1 MIKAV
6 ILDID
11 NTLYDYDAA
20 HAAAFRSLTEYAAEH
35 FGIAPEAFEALHTE
49 AYRVQRERCVNPC
62 AAVHNRMI
70 RCQII
75 LEMLGRPFLPARE
88 MDALYWETLMNHMRP
103 YPGTLEGLER
113 LKALGLTVGVG
124 TNMTADRQFDKLIR
138 LGLGPYIDFMVTSE
152 EVNAEKPDARL
163 FKACAEKAGCEA
175 AECVFVGDSLRG
187 DVQGALN
194 AGMKAV
200 WFCPADKTDYAPRIA
215 SLTQLCDL
223 LSSLDH
229 PGA

>member
-35 FGIAPEAFEALHTE
+35 FGIAPEDFEALHRE
-49 AYRVQRERCVNPC
+49 AYRVQRERCVTPC

-70 RCQII
+70 RYQII
-75 LEMLGRPFLPARE
+75 LEMLGRSFLPARE
-88 MDALYWETLMNHMRP
+88 MDALYWETLMNHMRAF
-103 YPGTLEGLER
+103 PGTREGLER

-138 LGLGPYIDFMVTSE
+138 LGLGSYIDFMVTSE

-163 FKACAEKAGCEA
+163 FLCCAEKAGLA
-175 AECVFVGDSLRG
+175 PAECVFVGDSLHG
-187 DVQGALN
+187 DVQGALD
-194 AGMKAV
+194 AGMRAV
-200 WFCPADKTDYAPRIA
+200 WFCPADKPDYAPRIG
-215 SLTQLCDL
+215 SLTELPEL
-223 LSSLDH
+223 LPALDC

>member
-20 HAAAFRSLTEYAAEH
+20 HAAAFRSLTEYAEGH
-35 FGIAPEAFEALHTE
+35 FGIAPKDFEALHRE
-49 AYRVQRERCVNPC
+49 AYRIQRERCVIPC

-70 RCQII
+70 RYQII

-88 MDALYWETLMNHMRP
+88 MDALYWETLMDHMRP
-103 YPGTLEGLER
+103 YPGTLKGLEQ

-124 TNMTADRQFDKLIR
+124 TNMTADRQFDKLMR

-163 FKACAEKAGCEA
+163 FRACAAKAGCEPS
-175 AECVFVGDSLRG
+175 ECFFVGDSLRG
-187 DVQGALN
+187 DVRGALD

-200 WFCPADKTDYAPRIA
+200 WFCPTEKTDYTPRIA
-215 SLTQLCDL
+215 SLTELPAYFPA
-223 LSSLDH
+223 LDH

>member
-1 MIKAV
+1 
-6 ILDID
+6 
-11 NTLYDYDAA
+11 
-20 HAAAFRSLTEYAAEH
+20 
-35 FGIAPEAFEALHTE
+35 
-49 AYRVQRERCVNPC
+49 
-62 AAVHNRMI
+62 
-70 RCQII
+70 
-75 LEMLGRPFLPARE
+75 
-88 MDALYWETLMNHMRP
+88 
-103 YPGTLEGLER
+103 
-113 LKALGLTVGVG
+113 
-124 TNMTADRQFDKLIR
+124 MTADRQFDKLIR
-138 LGLGPYIDFMVTSE
+138 LGLGSYIDFMVTSE

-187 DVQGALN
+187 DVQGALD

>member
-35 FGIAPEAFEALHTE
+35 FGIAPEDFEALHRE
-49 AYRVQRERCVNPC
+49 AYRVQRERCGTPC

-70 RCQII
+70 RYQII

-88 MDALYWETLMNHMRP
+88 MDALYWETLMDNMRAF
-103 YPGTLEGLER
+103 PGTREGLER

-124 TNMTADRQFDKLIR
+124 TNMTADRQFDKLMR

-163 FKACAEKAGCEA
+163 FRACAAKAGCEPS
-175 AECVFVGDSLRG
+175 ECFFVGDSLRG
-187 DVQGALN
+187 DVQGALG

-200 WFCPADKTDYAPRIA
+200 WFCPAEKTDYTPCIT
-215 SLTQLCDL
+215 SLAQLCDL
-223 LSSLDH
+223 LPLFDH

>member
-20 HAAAFRSLTEYAAEH
+20 HAAAFRSLTEYAAER
-35 FGIAPEAFEALHTE
+35 FGTAPETFEALHRE
-49 AYRVQRERCVNPC
+49 AYRVQRERCGAPC

-88 MDALYWETLMNHMRP
+88 MDALYWETLMDHMRP
-103 YPGTLEGLER
+103 YPGTLEGLEQLR
-113 LKALGLTVGVG
+113 ALGLTVGIG
-124 TNMTADRQFDKLIR
+124 TNMTADRQFDKLER
-138 LGLGPYIDFMVTSE
+138 LGLGPMIDFMVTSE

-163 FKACAEKAGCEA
+163 FTCCAEKAGAEPS
-175 AECVFVGDSLRG
+175 ECVFVGDSLRG
-187 DVQGALN
+187 DVQGALD
-194 AGMKAV
+194 AGMRAV
-200 WFCPADKTDYAPRIA
+200 WFCPAEKTDFAPRIA
-215 SLTQLCDL
+215 SLAELPAL
-223 LSSLDH
+223 LPSLDR

>member
-20 HAAAFRSLTEYAAEH
+20 HAAAFRSLTEYAAAC
-35 FGIAPEAFEALHTE
+35 FGTAPEAFEALHRE
-49 AYRVQRERCVNPC
+49 AMRVQRERCGTVC

-88 MDALYWETLMNHMRP
+88 MDALYWETLMDRMRP

-138 LGLGPYIDFMVTSE
+138 LGLGSYIDFMVTSE
-152 EVNAEKPDARL
+152 EVNTEKPDARL
-163 FKACAEKAGCEA
+163 FRACAEKADCA
-175 AECVFVGDSLRG
+175 PSECVFVGDSLSG
-187 DVQGALN
+187 DVRGALD
-194 AGMKAV
+194 AGMRAV
-200 WFCPADKTDYAPRIA
+200 WFCPAEKTDYAPRIA
-215 SLTQLCDL
+215 SLAELPAL
-223 LSSLDH
+223 LPSLDR